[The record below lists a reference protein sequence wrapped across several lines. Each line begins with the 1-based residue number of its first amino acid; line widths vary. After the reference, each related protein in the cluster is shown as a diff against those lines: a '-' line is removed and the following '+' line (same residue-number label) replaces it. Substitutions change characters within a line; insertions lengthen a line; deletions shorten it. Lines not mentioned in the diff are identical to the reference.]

1 MRMIDLANQRG
12 PLGVIDTPTAVE
24 CGREVRFRRSFR
36 SLVEC
41 VVPCCGLQTSDDTDS
56 LSTLSTAES
65 SHGSPTPTPT
75 PTTSTVTGTFF
86 GYRKGR
92 VSFCLQDVTRSSS
105 PLLLLDFAVPTSY
118 LAREMQHGFL
128 RITLECNRHAGPSGG
143 GGGGPLFEVPVW
155 SMYCNGRKV
164 GYAMRRQVSGGD
176 AAVLRLMR
184 SVSAGAGVLPVTPKD
199 GEAGDGDLLYLR
211 AGFERVVGSIDSES
225 FHMINPVGSSG
236 QELSIFLFRS

>member
-1 MRMIDLANQRG
+1 MRMIDLADQRG
-12 PLGVIDTPTAVE
+12 PLGVINTPTDVE
-24 CGREVRFRRSFR
+24 CSREVRFRRSFR

-41 VVPCCGLQTSDDTDS
+41 VVPCCGLLTSEDTDS
-56 LSTLSTAES
+56 HSTASTVES
-65 SHGSPTPTPT
+65 SPGSPTPTAP
-75 PTTSTVTGTFF
+75 SIVTGTFF

-92 VSFCLQDVTRSSS
+92 VSFCLQDNTRSSS

-128 RITLECNRHAGPSGG
+128 RITLECNRRTGMSSAVRGGAGA
-143 GGGGPLFEVPVW
+143 LFEVPVW

-164 GYAMRRQVSGGD
+164 GYAVRRQVAGGD
-176 AAVLRLMR
+176 VTVLRLMR
-184 SVSAGAGVLPVTPKD
+184 SVSAGAGVIPVGPKG

-211 AGFERVVGSIDSES
+211 AGFDRVVGSADSES

-236 QELSIFLFRS
+236 QELSIFLLRS